1 MIDKRLMNEMVE
13 WKLDHPGAELPPH
26 YQNALNESEE
36 LFEEWKRTQGWL
48 QALHQPETWEP
59 EDNFFQS
66 LTQNAVREKRRAAL
80 SDSTRRELAL
90 DKVAGEWFNAV
101 FSWRKVVTV
110 AIVAALLFP
119 TLYVSI
125 NTYNNIG
132 AVQYTAGAVML
143 ESSGAPTIQR
153 QTTVKRGQT
162 IQTTTESQTIVELDN
177 GVIAYVDARSRLTL
191 LSPKKVALHVGRVY
205 FDVPKGG
212 KGFEVALPHGEVRV
226 LGTAFSIEIS
236 PESSE
241 VMVARGVVEVAN
253 QQEKV
258 MVRQGY
264 QSSLAKSGLLP
275 IQRYRDNKQFQWAN
289 DLHQDWDKEE
299 MKRYFPSL
307 AAPEKDK
314 R

>member
-1 MIDKRLMNEMVE
+1 MIDKRLLNEMVE
-13 WKLDHPGAELPPH
+13 WKLDHPSAELPPR
-26 YQNALNESEE
+26 YQNALNESSE
-36 LFEEWKRTQGWL
+36 LNHEWRRTQGWL

-59 EDNFFQS
+59 EDHFFQS
-66 LTQNAVREKRRAAL
+66 LAQNAVREKRRAAL

-90 DKVAGEWFNAV
+90 DRVAGAWFDAV
-101 FSWRKVVTV
+101 FSWRKF
-110 AIVAALLFP
+110 APAAFIAVLLFP
-119 TLYVSI
+119 ALYFSY
-125 NTYNNIG
+125 NSYNNIG
-132 AVQYTAGAVML
+132 TVQFTIGAVRM

-153 QTTVKRGQT
+153 ETIVERGQT
-162 IQTTTESQTIVELDN
+162 IQTTTESQTIVELEN
-177 GVIAYVDARSRLTL
+177 GVIAYVDARSRMTL
-191 LSPKKVALHVGRVY
+191 LSPKKIELHVGRVY

-253 QQEKV
+253 QQEQV

-264 QSSLAKSGLLP
+264 QSALARSGRPALK
-275 IQRYRDNKQFQWAN
+275 QFQDNTQFQWAS
-289 DLHQDWDKEE
+289 DLHRDWDKEE

-307 AAPEKDK
+307 AAPENDK